1 MGEMTDDEIIMLLKL
16 NRIPSFI
23 RRDLA
28 VATSLAQCRNALI
41 DAGHLWKTIEG
52 AYIFV
57 HPHQYRQAMAATRV
71 LRPDN
76 IIVSA
81 SIEHLVAEV
90 LQNTGICARTRE
102 IIVPATISSMQRAVQ
117 SEEPQT
123 NDERRYCLTVKRT
136 FFCAIREQHEVVTC
150 STSDA
155 RPGWIN

>member
-1 MGEMTDDEIIMLLKL
+1 MIDDESIMLLKL

-28 VATSLAQCRNALI
+28 KATSLAQCRNALT

-52 AYIFV
+52 AHIFV
-57 HPHQYRQAMAATRV
+57 HPHQYRQAMAATCV

-90 LQNTGICARTRE
+90 LQNTGIWARTRE
-102 IIVPATISSMQRAVQ
+102 MIFPATDSSMQAAV
-117 SEEPQT
+117 
-123 NDERRYCLTVKRT
+123 
-136 FFCAIREQHEVVTC
+136 
-150 STSDA
+150 
-155 RPGWIN
+155 

>member
-1 MGEMTDDEIIMLLKL
+1 MMNDNEKIMLLKL

-41 DAGHLWKTIEG
+41 DAGHPWKTIEG

-90 LQNTGICARTRE
+90 EHWNLGTGLGDYRSCNRQFHADSGAVRRT
-102 IIVPATISSMQRAVQ
+102 P
-117 SEEPQT
+117 
-123 NDERRYCLTVKRT
+123 DK
-136 FFCAIREQHEVVTC
+136 
-150 STSDA
+150 
-155 RPGWIN
+155 